1 MEYLLGSIVTALT
14 ILVMNRWVQSRHS
27 VKKNLKI
34 DIRQSKN
41 FKNFMKILVP
51 EPSFSKAD
59 SQSLKHF
66 DSKHLRILVLENN
79 AYWIANNIFYTAD
92 IVNGD
97 IDKDNARQVDT
108 MTMDKVQLKKMM
120 FIIEKLTEGLDN
132 DSRNSG
138 DKGIQ

>member
-1 MEYLLGSIVTALT
+1 MEYLLGSIVTSLT
-14 ILVMNRWVQSRHS
+14 ILLMYRWLQQNDSL
-27 VKKNLKI
+27 KKPIKV

-41 FKNFMKILVP
+41 FSNLIKLFTP
-51 EPSFSKAD
+51 EPSFDKATTQ
-59 SQSLKHF
+59 SQKHF
-66 DSKHLRILVLENN
+66 DKIHLRVLVLDGN

-92 IVNGD
+92 IINGD

-120 FIIEKLTEGLDN
+120 FIIEKLTEGLEN

-138 DKGIQ
+138 NEGV

>member
-1 MEYLLGSIVTALT
+1 MEYLLGSIITSIT
-14 ILVMNRWVQSRHS
+14 MLVMYRWLENKNSL
-27 VKKNLKI
+27 KKPIKL

-41 FKNFMKILVP
+41 YSSLMKIFAP
-51 EPSFSKAD
+51 EPSFEKATTQ
-59 SQSLKHF
+59 SQKYF
-66 DSKHLRILVLENN
+66 DKIHLRILVLDGN

-120 FIIEKLTEGLDN
+120 FIIEKLTEGLEN
-132 DSRNSG
+132 DSWNSG
-138 DKGIQ
+138 NEGV